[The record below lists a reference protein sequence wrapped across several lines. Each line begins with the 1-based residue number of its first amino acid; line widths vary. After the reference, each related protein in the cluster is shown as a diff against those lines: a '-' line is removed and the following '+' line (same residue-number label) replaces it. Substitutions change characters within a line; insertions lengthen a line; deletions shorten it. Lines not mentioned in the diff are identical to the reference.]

1 MPQKFR
7 HVPGALSTKN
17 ARQPQAPRKI
27 VGTTAPSSRQEEPA
41 DMTRVPGDPVPI
53 IDAPI
58 PGEIRARLARATVR
72 LSGSVGHPMVASF
85 FDQLL
90 PVLEVDGAIL
100 VELFTD
106 GGDAEIGR
114 RLAEEVRLL
123 RQQHGRD
130 MWFLGKTLV
139 ASAGVTV
146 MAAFPKAK
154 RWLTRDAALLIHGRR
169 MTKDLHLEG
178 PLGSCRRVLEEM
190 IADIDHGLRLEQRG
204 FAELIE
210 GSNVDA
216 EEAARRAY
224 GGWYLSAEEALSR
237 GLVAGLV

>member
-1 MPQKFR
+1 MNEQF
-7 HVPGALSTKN
+7 
-17 ARQPQAPRKI
+17 
-27 VGTTAPSSRQEEPA
+27 
-41 DMTRVPGDPVPI
+41 
-53 IDAPI
+53 DATISI
-58 PGEIRARLARATVR
+58 PEEIRARLARPTIR
-72 LSGSVGHPMVASF
+72 LSGPVGHPMIASF
-85 FDQLL
+85 LDQLL
-90 PVLEVDGAIL
+90 PVLQVEGSIL

-123 RQQHGRD
+123 RRQHRRD
-130 MWFLGKTLV
+130 VWFLGKTLV

-146 MAAFPKAK
+146 MAAFPKEK

-190 IADIDHGLRLEQRG
+190 IADIDHGLRLEERG

-210 GSNVDA
+210 GSNVAAD
-216 EEAARRAY
+216 EIARRAY
-224 GGWYLSAEEALSR
+224 GGWYLSADEALAL
-237 GLVAGLV
+237 GLVDGLV

>member
-1 MPQKFR
+1 MNGPSE
-7 HVPGALSTKN
+7 ASTP
-17 ARQPQAPRKI
+17 AR
-27 VGTTAPSSRQEEPA
+27 
-41 DMTRVPGDPVPI
+41 
-53 IDAPI
+53 I
-58 PGEIRARLARATVR
+58 PEEIRARLAHATVR
-72 LSGSVGHPMVASF
+72 LSGSVSHPMVASF

-90 PVLEVDGAIL
+90 PVLAVEGAIL

-139 ASAGVTV
+139 ASAGVTI
-146 MAAFPKAK
+146 MAAFPKDR
-154 RWLTRDAALLIHGRR
+154 RWLTNDAALLIHGRR

-190 IADIDHGLRLEQRG
+190 IADIDHGLRLEERG

-210 GSNVDA
+210 GSDVDA
-216 EEAARRAY
+216 EEVARRAY

-237 GLVAGLV
+237 GLIAGLI

>member
-1 MPQKFR
+1 MTEC
-7 HVPGALSTKN
+7 VA
-17 ARQPQAPRKI
+17 
-27 VGTTAPSSRQEEPA
+27 EPVA
-41 DMTRVPGDPVPI
+41 
-53 IDAPI
+53 I
-58 PGEIRARLARATVR
+58 PAEIRARLARPTIR

-90 PVLEVDGAIL
+90 PVLEIEGSIL

-123 RQQHGRD
+123 RIHQRRD
-130 MWFLGKTLV
+130 VWFLGKTLV

-146 MAAFPKAK
+146 MAAFPKNK

-169 MTKDLHLEG
+169 MVKDLHVEG
-178 PLGSCRRVLEEM
+178 PLGSCRRVVEEM
-190 IADIDHGLRLEQRG
+190 IADIDHGLRLEEQG
-204 FAELIE
+204 FAELI
-210 GSNVDA
+210 GGTKVDA
-216 EEAARRAY
+216 EEITRRAY
-224 GGWYLSAEEALSR
+224 SGWYLTAEEALRR

>member
-1 MPQKFR
+1 MNGR
-7 HVPGALSTKN
+7 A
-17 ARQPQAPRKI
+17 
-27 VGTTAPSSRQEEPA
+27 EEL
-41 DMTRVPGDPVPI
+41 T
-53 IDAPI
+53 PI
-58 PGEIRARLARATVR
+58 PEEIRARLRRATIR
-72 LSGSVGHPMVASF
+72 LSGPVGHMMVASF

-90 PVLEVDGAIL
+90 PVLEIEGAIL

-139 ASAGVTV
+139 ASAGVTI
-146 MAAFPKAK
+146 MAAFQKDK
-154 RWLTRDAALLIHGRR
+154 RWLTRDTALLIHGRR

-190 IADIDHGLRLEQRG
+190 IADIDHGLRLEEGG
-204 FAELIE
+204 FAELID
-210 GSNVDA
+210 GSDVDA
-216 EEAARRAY
+216 DEIARRAY
-224 GGWYLSAEEALSR
+224 GGWYLTAAEAFGR
-237 GLVAGLV
+237 GLVSGLI